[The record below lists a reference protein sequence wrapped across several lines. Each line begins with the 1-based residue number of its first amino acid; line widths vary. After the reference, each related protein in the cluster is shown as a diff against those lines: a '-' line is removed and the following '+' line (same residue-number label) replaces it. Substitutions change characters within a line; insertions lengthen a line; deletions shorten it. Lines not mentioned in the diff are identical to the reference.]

1 MKKQLKYSK
10 DAVIKGFVTNMD
22 YTTNNHVNVQNPYN
36 FNFAP
41 DNRPLSP
48 QVTTSIQEQKD
59 FAYCLAN
66 NCRENYSPVFAN
78 ETKYFQV
85 SKDSI
90 NSSSHGT
97 SCGCGCN
104 DNNNTLPSTTL
115 PNVFDLTTPPATKED
130 DLILK
135 YILIGSGVFILL
147 NLLTK

>member
-1 MKKQLKYSK
+1 MKQQLKYSK
-10 DAVIKGFVTNMD
+10 DAVIKSFVTNMD
-22 YTTNNHVNVQNPYN
+22 YATNNHVNVQNPYN

-41 DNRPLSP
+41 DNRPLSS

-66 NCRENYSPVFAN
+66 NCRGNYSPVFSN
-78 ETKYFQV
+78 EMQYFQV

-90 NSSSHGT
+90 NSNSSHGA

-104 DNNNTLPSTTL
+104 DNNTL

-135 YILIGSGVFILL
+135 SILIGSGVFILL